1 MKRPAPHTV
10 RATQQTGWAAP
21 VRRVR
26 ARSSR
31 GARALLA
38 LDLGGRFARAED
50 QLVRLLVRGL
60 DRAELLSGGGG
71 GGLRTGRGE
80 GGGELCV
87 GVLICAPTSSHSC
100 ESRESERVRVAGW
113 WWWGQG
119 QGMDEPVNYMYM

>member
-1 MKRPAPHTV
+1 MFGNYEETGSTHCARHPANRLGGT
-10 RATQQTGWAAP
+10 RIES
-21 VRRVR
+21 

-80 GGGELCV
+80 GGGELRV
-87 GVLICAPTSSHSC
+87 DVLICAPTSSHSC
-100 ESRESERVRVAGW
+100 ESRKSERVRVA
-113 WWWGQG
+113 
-119 QGMDEPVNYMYM
+119 